1 MTGEAEI
8 LPVASGSETWRWLL
22 GHLRPHRG
30 RAALTVL
37 VGVVGAAASIVPF
50 YAMSILIDRATAG
63 TDRSIVPI
71 AIVIAVAAAIGGV
84 ASGWTT
90 YLISRLG
97 ETVLADLRERV
108 VATALYIP
116 TRRLERI
123 GKGDILSRVGTDVAT
138 VAKAVSSVLPI
149 VISGV
154 LLFAASVVAMVGL
167 DWRLGLAGAVA
178 VPAYVLAGRWYLP
191 RSAPR
196 YARERRAI
204 GHRSSVLMESMQGVR
219 TVHAYRLEQAHRRRI
234 DVSSA
239 VVRDISID
247 VFALF
252 TRFVGRVNRAEFI
265 GLSVILVT
273 GFLLVRTGEVTV
285 GETAAA
291 ALLFA
296 RLFNPVG
303 MVLYMFDDVQSAGA
317 SLARLVGVV
326 SSEVSDDGR
335 APRPTGSDLDLRG
348 VEFAYEAGFPVVRG
362 VDIRVEAGRR
372 VALVG
377 STGAGK
383 STLAAIA
390 AGLLAPD
397 AGTATVGGVAA
408 TSLGRGSVAIV
419 SQDVHVF
426 SGPLVEDIRL
436 ARPDAGRDD
445 VLAALDVVGARTWV
459 DALPDGV
466 DTVVGEGGH
475 RLTASYAQ
483 QVALARI
490 VLLDPDVVVLDE
502 ATAEA
507 GSLGARE
514 LETAAAAATKGR
526 TTLVVAHR
534 LTQAAT
540 ADRVVVLE
548 HGRVVEEGPH
558 SELVAAGGRYAELWD
573 AWEGRLP
580 TAPW

>member
-1 MTGEAEI
+1 MTDVAMTGEAEI

-335 APRPTGSDLDLRG
+335 APCPAESNLDLQG

-397 AGTATVGGVAA
+397 AGTATVGGVA
-408 TSLGRGSVAIV
+408 
-419 SQDVHVF
+419 
-426 SGPLVEDIRL
+426 
-436 ARPDAGRDD
+436 
-445 VLAALDVVGARTWV
+445 
-459 DALPDGV
+459 
-466 DTVVGEGGH
+466 
-475 RLTASYAQ
+475 
-483 QVALARI
+483 
-490 VLLDPDVVVLDE
+490 
-502 ATAEA
+502 
-507 GSLGARE
+507 
-514 LETAAAAATKGR
+514 
-526 TTLVVAHR
+526 
-534 LTQAAT
+534 
-540 ADRVVVLE
+540 
-548 HGRVVEEGPH
+548 
-558 SELVAAGGRYAELWD
+558 
-573 AWEGRLP
+573 
-580 TAPW
+580 